1 MTNIVEI
8 KNINLSYG
16 DNHVLKNI
24 NIEIKEKDFFT
35 FLGPSGC
42 GKTTLLRLIAGFENH
57 NQVKFLFLGKKYQI

>member
-24 NIEIKEKDFFT
+24 NIEIKEKI
-35 FLGPSGC
+35 FLH
-42 GKTTLLRLIAGFENH
+42 F
-57 NQVKFLFLGKKYQI
+57 

>member
-42 GKTTLLRLIAGFENH
+42 GKTTVTSFNRRI
-57 NQVKFLFLGKKYQI
+57 